1 MKQNYIACCVPAISK
16 PARMFSV
23 ATIQFEKF
31 IRRNLMKHK
40 LFTLFV
46 VLSILLAACGA
57 EALSEVT
64 PTPFP
69 TPVRQTFTVQR
80 GDITVEAKLNG
91 RVSPLA
97 LHTVYF
103 EIDGQVSEV
112 FANVNDV
119 VTEGQLLGELVE
131 ARELRAKA
139 DETRRVIRRA
149 QINLEIAQLT
159 LEQYQTQGR
168 PEYEIRIQELQVELA
183 QMELDEVLVQLG
195 IDPDSPVLDE
205 LDAQVAQARAF
216 SPAEGTIISNVSV
229 GRNVTQSTP
238 AFVLGDPNQV
248 EVIAE
253 LDSSKG
259 DEEVREMFEGMPVVV
274 TLDAK
279 ADTKLT
285 GTIRQLPSP
294 YGTGE
299 SEDRLIHVVLDAP
312 PSANTYQTGDK
323 VTVTVLL
330 ASKQDTLWLPPD
342 AIRQAGGRTFVIIHS
357 ESGPNRVDIEIGL
370 QTRDRVEIISGL
382 TEGQVVLGP

>member
-1 MKQNYIACCVPAISK
+1 MKRTLSTVFIA
-16 PARMFSV
+16 
-23 ATIQFEKF
+23 
-31 IRRNLMKHK
+31 
-40 LFTLFV
+40 
-46 VLSILLAACGA
+46 LSIILAACGGEIA
-57 EALSEVT
+57 SEVT

-97 LHTVYF
+97 LYTVYF

-119 VTEGQLLGELVE
+119 VTEGQLLGELAE
-131 ARELRAKA
+131 ARDLRAKA
-139 DETRRVIRRA
+139 DETRRTIRRA

-159 LEQYQTQGR
+159 LDQYKAQGR

-183 QMELDEVLVQLG
+183 QMELDEVLTSLG
-195 IDPDSPVLDE
+195 IDPKSEVLDE

-216 SPAEGTIISNVSV
+216 APADGTIIGTVNV
-229 GRNVTQSTP
+229 GRNVTPGTP
-238 AFVLGDPNQV
+238 AFILGDPDKL
-248 EVIAE
+248 EVVAE
-253 LDSSKG
+253 LDPSKG

-279 ADTKLT
+279 PDTKLT

-299 SEDRLIHVVLDAP
+299 SEERVIHVVMDTP
-312 PSANTYQTGDK
+312 PSASTYQSGDQ

-330 ASKQDTLWLPPD
+330 ASKQDALWLPPD
-342 AIRQAGGRTFVIIHS
+342 AIRQAGGRTFVIINS
-357 ESGPNRVDIEIGL
+357 DSGPSRVDIEIGL
-370 QTRDRVEIISGL
+370 QTRDMVEIVSGL

>member
-1 MKQNYIACCVPAISK
+1 MKRTLSTV
-16 PARMFSV
+16 
-23 ATIQFEKF
+23 F
-31 IRRNLMKHK
+31 I
-40 LFTLFV
+40 T
-46 VLSILLAACGA
+46 LSIILAACGGEIA
-57 EALSEVT
+57 SEVT

-119 VTEGQLLGELVE
+119 VTEGQLLGELAE
-131 ARELRAKA
+131 ARDLRAKA
-139 DETRRVIRRA
+139 DETRRTIRRA

-159 LEQYQTQGR
+159 LDQYKAQGR
-168 PEYEIRIQELQVELA
+168 PEYDIRIQELQVELA
-183 QMELDEVLVQLG
+183 QMELDEVLTSLG
-195 IDPDSPVLDE
+195 IDPNSEVLDE

-216 SPAEGTIISNVSV
+216 APADGTIIGTVNV
-229 GRNVTQSTP
+229 GRNVTPGTP
-238 AFVLGDPNQV
+238 AFILGDPDKL
-248 EVIAE
+248 EVVAE
-253 LDSSKG
+253 LDPSKG

-279 ADTKLT
+279 PDTQLT

-299 SEDRLIHVVLDAP
+299 SEGRVIHVVMDTP
-312 PSANTYQTGDK
+312 PSASTYQSGDQ

-330 ASKQDTLWLPPD
+330 ASKEDALWLPPD
-342 AIRQAGGRTFVIIHS
+342 AIRQAGGRTFVIVDS
-357 ESGPNRVDIEIGL
+357 DSGPNRVDIEIGL
-370 QTRDRVEIISGL
+370 QTRDMVEIVSGL